1 VSSEPLRGISF
12 HLKGADPDS
21 DLVRAGDLVAFIGRL
36 LAALSAIDVA
46 KNARETRFYR
56 IAAFSV
62 ASASATL
69 EETVEERLRSRSDT
83 YHDVG
88 PALAELL
95 ECFSRTVV
103 PPWADSD
110 VLIKFREL
118 AEPITHL
125 AYAAVGVGE
134 ERYALDDEY
143 RAKVELAVGR
153 DLVTVGDLVGTFEAV
168 NLHNRNRYRATL
180 YSAVNDPVACEFAP
194 SLREKIV
201 DSLNKRVRVH
211 GRLRRRA
218 NSGWPYQVQ
227 VLDLER
233 MPDEADLPLFADL
246 YGASRR
252 TFPSDIDPVDY
263 VRSLRDEDD

>member
-1 VSSEPLRGISF
+1 VSSEYASGISF
-12 HLKGADPDS
+12 HLTGADAGS
-21 DLVRAGDLVAFIGRL
+21 DLVRAGDLVAFIQRL
-36 LAALSAIDVA
+36 LAALSAVDVA

-69 EETVEERLRSRSDT
+69 EETVEERLRSRGDA
-83 YHDVG
+83 YQDVG
-88 PALAELL
+88 PAFGELL
-95 ECFSRTVV
+95 EAISHATV
-103 PPWADSD
+103 PAWANPE

-125 AYAAVGVGE
+125 ARAEIGVGKQ
-134 ERYALDDEY
+134 RYTLDDEY
-143 RAKVELAVGR
+143 RAKVEHAVGR
-153 DLVTVGDLVGTFEAV
+153 DLTTVGDLVGTFEAV

-180 YSAVNDPVACEFAP
+180 YSAVNDPVACDFAP
-194 SLREKIV
+194 SLREKVI

-218 NSGWPYQVQ
+218 NSDWPYQAQ

-252 TFPSDIDPVDY
+252 TFPSNIDPVDY
-263 VRSLRDEDD
+263 VRRLRDEDD